1 MGNSEQKTTESRAL
15 KGRDLIT
22 IGIFTA
28 LYFVVNFVCMLLS
41 GLHPYLWV
49 FMPALDALLAGI
61 PFMLA
66 CAKVPKSGTVLIMGM
81 VPSLVYFITGM
92 FTPLILGMM
101 VGACVV
107 AEVIRAAT
115 KYRSFAG
122 NTFAY
127 AVFGFGMC
135 GSPLPLWVF
144 HDSFVAQIA
153 SQGMGASYLATLET
167 AANPTMLIAMFVVTF
182 LAGLVGAYIAKGM
195 FKKHFEKAGLV

>member
-1 MGNSEQKTTESRAL
+1 MSNADSSRTNSRVL

-22 IGIFTA
+22 VGIFTA
-28 LYFVVNFVCMLLS
+28 LYFAVNFVCMLLS

-49 FMPALDALLAGI
+49 FMPALDGLLAGI

-66 CAKVPKSGTVLIMGM
+66 CAKVPKFGTVLIMGM
-81 VPSLVYFITGM
+81 VPSLIYFITGM

-101 VGACVV
+101 LGACLI
-107 AEVIRAAT
+107 AEVIRAVT

-122 NTFAY
+122 NAVAY

-144 HDSFVAQIA
+144 HDSFVDQIA

-182 LAGLVGAYIAKGM
+182 IAGLVGAYVARGM

>member
-1 MGNSEQKTTESRAL
+1 MGSTDSFRPNSRIL

-22 IGIFTA
+22 VGIFTA
-28 LYFVVNFVCMLLS
+28 LYFAVNFVCMLLS

-49 FMPALDALLAGI
+49 FMPALDGLLAAI

-66 CAKVPKSGTVLIMGM
+66 CAKVPKFGTVLIMGM

-92 FTPLILGMM
+92 MIC
-101 VGACVV
+101 ACLV
-107 AEVIRAAT
+107 AEAIRAAT

-122 NTFAY
+122 NAVAY

-153 SQGMGASYLATLET
+153 SQGMGAS
-167 AANPTMLIAMFVVTF
+167 
-182 LAGLVGAYIAKGM
+182 
-195 FKKHFEKAGLV
+195 